1 MPVSGRCG
9 GILIPVECRTTA
21 ESAYRCDTD
30 LLIRE
35 VLEAAHGLY
44 ARIARVPCRLF
55 VHPLDGRALTMAPIG
70 TWGPVVGIDADSR
83 PRFRNM
89 AMFYEPEMQPG
100 MARVEICDGCLS
112 MWRDC
117 EHSTRRGADLEGTAR
132 LIVDA
137 LADLGDE
144 WALPRPHV
152 ADPVPAET
160 RAPETPPT
168 LASKRTRRPSKREL
182 ARRAETAARKATE
195 ATKKAE
201 NARRTL
207 EEGS

>member
-1 MPVSGRCG
+1 MQ
-9 GILIPVECRTTA
+9 CRTTA
-21 ESAYRCDTD
+21 KSAYRCDTD

-44 ARIARVPCRLF
+44 ARTAREPCRLF
-55 VHPLDGRALTMAPIG
+55 VHPLDGRALIMAPIG

-89 AMFYEPEMQPG
+89 AMFYDPEMQPG

-117 EHSTRRGADLEGTAR
+117 EHGTRRAADLEGTAR

-144 WALPRPHV
+144 WARPRPR
-152 ADPVPAET
+152 AGGLEPTET
-160 RAPETPPT
+160 RAPETPPVP
-168 LASKRTRRPSKREL
+168 AGKRTRRPSKREL
-182 ARRAETAARKATE
+182 ERRAETAARKAAE